1 MAKATRSLSPKRAA
15 ERMQRFH
22 SAVRIIAMLQ
32 AKRAVKE
39 EIRAK
44 GQKIAEFS
52 CREISERADAF
63 FAQHRE
69 ELMAK
74 ATAIVRTFPEFAGCA
89 ELSTSAQKR
98 NEPKFNHFDGA
109 NIRCKNDD
117 DWIRKS
123 EYGWSNT

>member
-74 ATAIVRTFPEFAGCA
+74 ATAIVRTFPE
-89 ELSTSAQKR
+89 SA
-98 NEPKFNHFDGA
+98 EPKFNHFDGA